1 MQKMGARSVRPT
13 QLAPIHSEQPVVHS
27 LRRSGW
33 LRRGGSPTAESV
45 GQPSSFLALSS
56 HGAKPSRLLGLNAF
70 RRCIDRQDLEF
81 VNFEWR
87 PTGRRSI
94 EAFSVVSL
102 FSIVA
107 VRMDRFDMDI
117 ETNVTLMGR
126 QTFKL
131 VCEQCGSLTVALPIE
146 AQPDPCSILKCGR
159 CGSPRGTLQSL
170 RDTSIQAGIRH
181 PV

>member
-1 MQKMGARSVRPT
+1 
-13 QLAPIHSEQPVVHS
+13 
-27 LRRSGW
+27 
-33 LRRGGSPTAESV
+33 
-45 GQPSSFLALSS
+45 
-56 HGAKPSRLLGLNAF
+56 LLGLNALSHCRTQQESGF
-70 RRCIDRQDLEF
+70 VGSWAAHGPALELIGF
-81 VNFEWR
+81 LITVHFLTVQSWQ
-87 PTGRRSI
+87 I
-94 EAFSVVSL
+94 ASVW
-102 FSIVA
+102 IG
-107 VRMDRFDMDI
+107 RFDMRV
-117 ETNVTLMGR
+117 ETNVTLMVG

>member
-1 MQKMGARSVRPT
+1 LRNPTGIWICWALGGARAASDLLIFNRALFQIDAFPM
-13 QLAPIHSEQPVVHS
+13 
-27 LRRSGW
+27 
-33 LRRGGSPTAESV
+33 GG
-45 GQPSSFLALSS
+45 
-56 HGAKPSRLLGLNAF
+56 
-70 RRCIDRQDLEF
+70 
-81 VNFEWR
+81 
-87 PTGRRSI
+87 
-94 EAFSVVSL
+94 
-102 FSIVA
+102 
-107 VRMDRFDMDI
+107 FDMGV
-117 ETNVTLMGR
+117 EAHVTLMDR

>member
-1 MQKMGARSVRPT
+1 MAKFAAVTNAANCKLFVGGA
-13 QLAPIHSEQPVVHS
+13 A
-27 LRRSGW
+27 
-33 LRRGGSPTAESV
+33 
-45 GQPSSFLALSS
+45 
-56 HGAKPSRLLGLNAF
+56 LLGLNALSHCGTQWESGF
-70 RRCIDRQDLEF
+70 VGTWMAHGPALDLIGF
-81 VNFEWR
+81 ILTAHHGILWV
-87 PTGRRSI
+87 GG
-94 EAFSVVSL
+94 
-102 FSIVA
+102 
-107 VRMDRFDMDI
+107 FDMDF
-117 ETNVTLMGR
+117 ETKVTVMNG